1 MSTYGLLMIAPVLAM
16 LVWAAVE
23 DIRFRRIP
31 NWLTFSLVLSG
42 IVQSFTTH
50 GMTTPGGSLLGL
62 LTGLTLTFGLFAR
75 GALGGGDVKLLSG
88 IGAWFGPQCALAVF
102 CVEAVVGMVLVL
114 MQATAQGRMRV
125 LLRNSAVVA
134 INLAH
139 VRELGVEHAKA
150 TGQSSRSVDRP
161 LPYAVPVLIAVA
173 IIAARSWRP

>member
-1 MSTYGLLMIAPVLAM
+1 MSTYGLLMIVPALAM
-16 LVWAAVE
+16 LAWAAIE

-42 IVQSFTTH
+42 IAQSFTSH
-50 GMTTPGGSLLGL
+50 GATTPGSSLLGL
-62 LTGLTLTFGLFAR
+62 LTGLGLTFGMFAL

-102 CVEAVVGMVLVL
+102 IVEALVGMILVL
-114 MQATAQGRMRV
+114 AQATAQGRMRV

-134 INLAH
+134 INIAH

-161 LPYAVPVLIAVA
+161 LPYAVPVLIAMA
-173 IIAARSWRP
+173 IVIGRSWRP